1 MKKTL
6 SYALLSVLIFVS
18 ISCNNRNE
26 KKEPSNKDSIS
37 NEDTFSVKIHR
48 YEKELFSI
56 DIKNLKPGLKKLTD
70 EYSFFISASSLDDS
84 LNLTQLKNYLTDKRV
99 QELYEICLKKY
110 PNVTDL
116 ETSFT
121 EIFKKYKTLFPNKNV
136 PEVYTYVS
144 DLLYEKPI
152 IYEDS
157 VLIIALDMYLG
168 KNYKYYKMLGQP
180 EYKVDRFSKE
190 YIYVDCMR
198 EIAKSIIPQSKDLKT
213 FVDFIIYEGKILY
226 FLDVMLADTPDSIKI
241 YYTPEQLNWCADNE
255 TNMWSFIIERKLMYS
270 KDVVIISKLCN
281 DGPFTSVFS
290 KKSPARVGHWIGWK
304 IVKSFME
311 KNKQITLEQLL
322 KNEDA
327 QDILTRSGYK
337 PAK

>member
-6 SYALLSVLIFVS
+6 TYTLILLIILIS

-26 KKEPSNKDSIS
+26 KRVLNEKENSSY
-37 NEDTFSVKIHR
+37 EDTFRIKIHR

-56 DIKNLKPGLKKLTD
+56 ETNNLKNGLKKLSD
-70 EYSFFISASSLDDS
+70 EYSFFISPSSLDDS

-99 QELYEICLKKY
+99 QELYETCLKKY

-116 ETSFT
+116 ESSFT

-213 FVDFIIYEGKILY
+213 FVDFSIYEGKILY

>member
-6 SYALLSVLIFVS
+6 TYTLILLIILIS

-26 KKEPSNKDSIS
+26 KRVLNEKENSSY
-37 NEDTFSVKIHR
+37 EDTFRIKIHR

-56 DIKNLKPGLKKLTD
+56 ETNNLKNGLKKLSD
-70 EYSFFISASSLDDS
+70 EYSFFISPSSLDDS
-84 LNLTQLKNYLTDKRV
+84 LNLTQMKNYLTDKRV
-99 QELYEICLKKY
+99 RELYEACIKKY
-110 PNVTDL
+110 PDVNDL

-121 EIFKKYKTLFPNKNV
+121 EIFKKYKKLFPNKNI

-152 IYEDS
+152 IYADS
-157 VLIIALDMYLG
+157 VLIIALDLYLG
-168 KNYKYYKMLGQP
+168 RNYKYYKMLGQP

-198 EIAKSIIPQSKDLKT
+198 EIANSLIPQSKDIKT
-213 FVDFIIYEGKILY
+213 FIDFIIYEGKILY
-226 FLDVMLADTPDSIKI
+226 FLDVMLADTPDSLKI
-241 YYTPEQLNWCADNE
+241 YYSPEQLNWCTENE
-255 TNMWSFIIERKLMYS
+255 SNIWSFIIERKLLYS
-270 KDVVIISKLCN
+270 KDAAIISKLCA

-290 KKSPARVGHWIGWK
+290 KQSPARVGHWIGWN
-304 IVKSFME
+304 IVKSFMK
-311 KNKQITLEQLL
+311 KNNQITLEQLL
-322 KNEDA
+322 KNQDS

-337 PAK
+337 PSK